1 MDGSDRQSDVSSMK
15 ERRFHRQNW
24 KDGLPWE
31 DESALSPGCPR
42 NGKMSLWWQCCGRNS
57 QIDRQENSVPLKFSD
72 SSENSILQSTYTLSA
87 QADSKSL
94 MQLETP
100 GHSLHSVLQGPTC
113 YGPTSPFQTLWPV
126 YCALN
131 RPSALPPQDLS
142 SGCSIS

>member
-15 ERRFHRQNW
+15 ERLFHRQNW

-113 YGPTSPFQTLWPV
+113 YGPTSPFQTLWPL